1 MNAKLLRRIS
11 FLSAAAIFLLTAC
24 TSKKDDTGEPDLTW
38 GTRTGYESF
47 LKLADKTYPEIHLGF
62 STYAGTSPT
71 SYEWAQMRGNDI
83 PDIFVTS
90 QVQDPELASE
100 CLADLSGFDFTDN
113 ICPAFLEDASID
125 GGIYLL
131 PVSTAMHGIY
141 YNKTL
146 MEENRWTVPAD
157 FGELEELCSQIQ
169 DGGMTPGLVGTRFND
184 DSFSAVFNLAKA
196 GWFSTPDGI
205 QWEQDFLTGST
216 SAAGMWEDT
225 MDYVQ
230 QYIDIGMYSAD
241 PKERSAQDVITEE
254 LGNRQAM
261 FCTSMLEVSKT
272 ELPGGDQ
279 LGMMPYI
286 SEDDSN
292 NIYIYQPVSYIG
304 ISSRLTE
311 PGNEKK
317 LEDALK
323 LLSLLYSP
331 DGQDTFINDQTLCR
345 LSVLASATAEE
356 DSLIYDALLAQRDGR
371 VFPITFTRWENILYD
386 MGKVCKRWFGGEN
399 GLDSAKCISILDEL
413 QARNLSH
420 REITDLCE
428 CTADFTIEETAA
440 LAGKALGSSVGA
452 DAAMIP
458 AAAFYKERE
467 LGAGISGKLYK
478 GTVTAETASTI
489 SPGHDGEYAILTMT
503 GAEAKELASEGFDL
517 GGDGNPYPYILV
529 AKGGS
534 ELKDE
539 QTYQVAFLMQTYTRE
554 TGELYHARVEEGSFR
569 TFLRE
574 WLREQQSVSPDGNPW
589 K

>member
-1 MNAKLLRRIS
+1 MNAKLLRRVS
-11 FLSAAAIFLLTAC
+11 VLSAAAIFLLTAC
-24 TSKKDDTGEPDLTW
+24 TNEKDDTGEPDLTW

-47 LKLADKTYPEIHLGF
+47 LKLADKAYPEIRLGF

-90 QVQDPELASE
+90 QVLDPALASE
-100 CLADLSGFDFTDN
+100 RLADLSGFDFIDE
-113 ICPAFLEDASID
+113 ICPAFVEDASVD
-125 GGIYLL
+125 GGVYLL
-131 PVSTAMHGIY
+131 PVSTSLHGIY
-141 YNKTL
+141 YNQTL
-146 MEENRWTVPAD
+146 MEENGWTVPAD
-157 FGELEELCSQIQ
+157 FDELKALCGQIQ
-169 DGGMTPGLVGTRFND
+169 KAGMAPGLVGTRFND
-184 DSFSAVFNLAKA
+184 DSFSAVFNLAKT

-205 QWEQDFLTGST
+205 RWEQDFLSGNA
-216 SAAGMWEDT
+216 SAAGTWEDT

-241 PKERSAQDVITEE
+241 PKERSAQDLITEA
-254 LGNRQAM
+254 LGDRQAM

-272 ELPGGDQ
+272 ALPDGDQ

-286 SEDDSN
+286 SEDGSK

-323 LLSLLYSP
+323 MLSLLYSP
-331 DGQDTFINDQTLCR
+331 EGQDTFITDQTLCR

-371 VFPITFTRWENILYD
+371 IFPVTFTHWENILYD
-386 MGKVCKRWFGGEN
+386 MGKVCKRWFSREE
-399 GLDSAKCISILDEL
+399 GLDTEKCVTILDKLEAREL
-413 QARNLSH
+413 GN
-420 REITDLCE
+420 EDIKNLCE

-452 DAAMIP
+452 DAAIIP
-458 AAAFYKERE
+458 AATFYKERE

-489 SPGHDGEYAILTMT
+489 SPGHDGTYSILTMT
-503 GAEAKELASEGFDL
+503 GAEAKELAEEGYDL
-517 GGDGNPYPYILV
+517 GGDGRPYPYILV
-529 AKGGS
+529 TKGGA
-534 ELKDE
+534 ELEDSR
-539 QTYQVAFLMQTYTRE
+539 TYEVAFLMQSYTRE
-554 TGELYHARVEEGSFR
+554 TGDLYHAREEEGSFR
-569 TFLRE
+569 YFLRE

-589 K
+589 E